1 MKLDIRKGKPGS
13 FSLTSVNLCQSA
25 ILSFIILSALCSV
38 GGLRKTKRYVQCGSC
53 SKVLSSLSALKRHME
68 DVHCARIQGK
78 CIICG
83 RVYSSRNS
91 LLTHVYSAHKK
102 HEDYKAVARIIRE
115 SDFEKFAAA

>member
-1 MKLDIRKGKPGS
+1 MQSFMVQHHGGKISHHHG
-13 FSLTSVNLCQSA
+13 
-25 ILSFIILSALCSV
+25 V
-38 GGLRKTKRYVQCGSC
+38 GGAGLRKQKRYVQCTSC

-78 CIICG
+78 CLLCG

-102 HEDYKAVARIIRE
+102 HHDYKAVARIIRE
-115 SDFEKFAAA
+115 SDFEQFATA

>member
-1 MKLDIRKGKPGS
+1 MKI
-13 FSLTSVNLCQSA
+13 SLKNY
-25 ILSFIILSALCSV
+25 LCSHYLINFYL
-38 GGLRKTKRYVQCGSC
+38 GYFSGLKPRTKRYVQCGSC

-78 CIICG
+78 CLICG

-102 HEDYKAVARIIRE
+102 HHDYKAVARIIRE
-115 SDFEKFAAA
+115 SDFETFATT